1 MSWAITLYKIP
12 TCTSGWA
19 EVSWN
24 CSLCLQVDAVQ
35 GSSEGVSPLVCVGNW
50 WFLARL
56 SAISCPFKT
65 HGKLNNMTC
74 WEGGQLL
81 VRHLYFCCLSCCY
94 KFLTLAFHFWYF
106 SLGQIKDGF
115 VTSGSLQMRQLQAMK
130 YAPAFKGRTGNLLLG
145 IGDGEG
151 FREHDQGFCLPSALA
166 ASMCMCKTTKPA
178 SCVPGG

>member
-1 MSWAITLYKIP
+1 M
-12 TCTSGWA
+12 
-19 EVSWN
+19 V
-24 CSLCLQVDAVQ
+24 
-35 GSSEGVSPLVCVGNW
+35 
-50 WFLARL
+50 LARL

-65 HGKLNNMTC
+65 QGKLNNMTC

-145 IGDGEG
+145 IWDGEG
-151 FREHDQGFCLPSALA
+151 FREHEWGFCLRSALA
-166 ASMCMCKTTKPA
+166 ASMCKTNKPA
-178 SCVPGG
+178 SCVPGGWIEVLWSAGGFTVGIEKHTAACVGGTETWLPLLATPQLGKQGQHDS